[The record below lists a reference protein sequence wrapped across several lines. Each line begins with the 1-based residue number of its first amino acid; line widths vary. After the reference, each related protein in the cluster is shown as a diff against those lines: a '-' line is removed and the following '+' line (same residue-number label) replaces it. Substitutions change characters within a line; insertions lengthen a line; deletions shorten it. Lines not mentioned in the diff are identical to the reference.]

1 MMVQLGTRIRGLEH
15 LMGWSVLLQEIRFVF
30 TRSGDMT
37 RAREIAQRKLARLLR
52 GRKEPHG
59 KSLTDESILR
69 GVDVDDSGIV
79 QLWIQPTHPH
89 CPCCI
94 DDLISLRSLISGQ
107 SGILACHIEVVG
119 IPHSDRWTAAVNE

>member
-1 MMVQLGTRIRGLEH
+1 MQHSPDVA
-15 LMGWSVLLQEIRFVF
+15 V
-30 TRSGDMT
+30 RSRSHT
-37 RAREIAQRKLARLLR
+37 VCRKRLARALR

-59 KSLTDESILR
+59 KDLTDESILR

-94 DDLISLRSLISGQ
+94 DDLISLRNLISSQ
-107 SGILACHIEVVG
+107 SGVLACHIEVVG